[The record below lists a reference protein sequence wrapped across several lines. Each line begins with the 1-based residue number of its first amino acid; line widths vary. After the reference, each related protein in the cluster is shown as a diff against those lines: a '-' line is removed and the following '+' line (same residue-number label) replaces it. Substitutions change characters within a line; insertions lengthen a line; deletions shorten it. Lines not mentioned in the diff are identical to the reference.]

1 MLLQNMMIYGINDN
15 AIKVNPFILPYI
27 GLQYIKFENQFTKIF
42 K

>member
-27 GLQYIKFENQFTKIF
+27 DLQYIKFENQFTKIF